1 MESVVTTAAEDKDD
15 NTTRG
20 FTFPQRL
27 GWMSKVSLID
37 RRENGQSSLTLKF
50 FDFSNP
56 LNSARRCLHHETIY
70 NSKRKSFH
78 CITTQSFCERQ
89 QSLSDPSKSLAAGI
103 KHSLETLPNF
113 LVSIYFF
120 ANLLM
125 IALRWERSR
134 GLKRFGRNSGDPAS
148 LSIESFSSKIY
159 GILFILLSFSTTG
172 SCVVTVLSSEHTRIN
187 PSCTTNKQS
196 LTLISFMSSNSV
208 GYTNVNQ
215 PSTSNF
221 SGVLL
226 TVVRRR
232 TAIMLSKSS
241 SLRQEESDASHGATT
256 DRADLTVINSK
267 TSITSSSSY
276 LADHVMRSP
285 PPSYYYH
292 LPAHDNSSRKIYPT
306 MSSFTIRNGTTHFSH
321 SMDESKATTQI
332 PETNSRNVI
341 VSVVSPSRSLT
352 LASVVNSPSSNFTRM
367 NASSPAFVA
376 SSSQGLLNTTALSSV
391 SQIVSF
397 SAKLSLSIFSLP
409 SLSPTTSPQES
420 RKLPLKTIQSSLH
433 SSLMSSLSS
442 VLTEAA
448 TLSLRPSL
456 LASMPSPSISV
467 SSSSSPGSSSFL
479 TSQFSISQSS
489 PSLSRNALSPV
500 TIISSMSSVLPAETV
515 TLHTTPD
522 VSETLILLSAIP
534 SQQHYTPRPVS
545 YGRSE
550 TIFLSPR
557 TIQNDMVSMSSAK
570 IFQQAQNNSA
580 SFSIITHQPIVP
592 DETRIL
598 MLNFSLMNEVFHSD
612 LLNESSMRRMNLSQ
626 RVNFTVCM
634 S

>member
-20 FTFPQRL
+20 FTCPQRL
-27 GWMSKVSLID
+27 GRMSKVSLID

-56 LNSARRCLHHETIY
+56 LNSTKRCLHHETIH

-78 CITTQSFCERQ
+78 RITTQSFCERQ
-89 QSLSDPSKSLAAGI
+89 QSLSDPSKSFAAGI

-215 PSTSNF
+215 PSNF
-221 SGVLL
+221 SGVVS

-241 SLRQEESDASHGATT
+241 SLRQEESDASHRATT

-267 TSITSSSSY
+267 TSITSSSTY
-276 LADHVMRSP
+276 LADHVTRSP
-285 PPSYYYH
+285 SPSYYHH

-341 VSVVSPSRSLT
+341 VSVVSPSISLT

-367 NASSPAFVA
+367 NASSPVFVA

-391 SQIVSF
+391 SQMVSF

-420 RKLPLKTIQSSLH
+420 RKLPLKTIESSLH

-442 VLTEAA
+442 VLTDAA

-456 LASMPSPSISV
+456 LASTLSPSISV
-467 SSSSSPGSSSFL
+467 SSSSSPGSSSFV

-522 VSETLILLSAIP
+522 VSETLILFSAIS
-534 SQQHYTPRPVS
+534 SQQHHTPRPVS

-550 TIFLSPR
+550 TIYLSPR

-598 MLNFSLMNEVFHSD
+598 MLNFSLLNEVFHSD